1 MSAPSSP
8 GLPEALER
16 AAKALRSHAERIRPA
31 NGDPAQLLEL
41 LDADAGARVLEW
53 LLIHEPEAGAELAG
67 AWSEDAA
74 SGAAPLL
81 RVESEALPKLAQK
94 VLRRAL
100 HRLRSRGVVVPEKRP
115 PEVVAKLPPIG
126 DDLETAMVSAID
138 PRGTRIA
145 YLVETHPSGG
155 ARLFEIMLDEERG
168 VLECEAYTT
177 GRSKARK
184 FLREFGRREGFPTIE
199 APPESVRA
207 LVERIASDQPA
218 HRPLPR
224 AFSEWRSRVADPPE
238 GAATPGGLAREGLGD
253 QVAPGHVE
261 RAAELVRSR
270 ELGPWPPEAERVN
283 EIAERLAEIGRRRII
298 VSEPQ
303 RRQQVRE
310 ELEQALGGVFEGRF
324 ATATARRFEETAYVL
339 WKRGA
344 VDDAKACLA
353 AARVFREEKLED
365 NPVART
371 MLEALLEPVLRKL
384 EEEAKSEEERSL
396 LVKP

>member
-1 MSAPSSP
+1 MSASLSP

-16 AAKALRSHAERIRPA
+16 AAKALRSHADRIRPA

-41 LDADAGARVLEW
+41 LGADAGARVLEW

-67 AWSEDAA
+67 AWSEDTAG
-74 SGAAPLL
+74 GAAPLL
-81 RVESEALPKLAQK
+81 RVESEALPKVAK
-94 VLRRAL
+94 KALRRSL
-100 HRLRSRGVVVPEKRP
+100 HRLRSRGVAVPEKRP
-115 PEVVAKLPPIG
+115 SQVVAKLPPIG

-184 FLREFGRREGFPTIE
+184 FLREFGRRDGFPTIE

-207 LVERIASDQPA
+207 LVERIASCQPA
-218 HRPLPR
+218 DRPLPR

-238 GAATPGGLAREGLGD
+238 GTATPGGLAREALGD
-253 QVAPGHVE
+253 EAEPGQVE
-261 RAAELVRSR
+261 RAAELVRKR
-270 ELGPWPPEAERVN
+270 ELGPWPPEAERLN
-283 EIAERLAEIGRRRII
+283 ETAERLAEIGRRRII
-298 VSEPQ
+298 VSEPH
-303 RRQQVRE
+303 RREQVSE
-310 ELEQALGGVFEGRF
+310 ELEQALGGVFEDRF

-339 WKRGA
+339 WKGGA

-353 AARVFREEKLED
+353 AARLFREKTPAD

-371 MLEALLEPVLRKL
+371 VLEVLLEPVLRKL
-384 EEEAKSEEERSL
+384 EEETKSEEERSL